1 MISYDHI
8 MLMRLRLGRWS
19 PDWPLTRPERHQEV
33 ETGEA
38 SQEDPSAEGLNVA
51 VPGPN
56 TGE

>member
-8 MLMRLRLGRWS
+8 TLIRLRLGRWS
-19 PDWPLTRPERHQEV
+19 PDWPLPRPEWHSDAEM
-33 ETGEA
+33 GEA
-38 SQEDPSAEGLNVA
+38 SQDGPIAEGLNAA

>member
-8 MLMRLRLGRWS
+8 TLLRLRLGRWS
-19 PDWPLTRPERHQEV
+19 PDWPLMRPERHQEV

-38 SQEDPSAEGLNVA
+38 SQDATAAEGLNAA

-56 TGE
+56 TEE